1 MKLLLALGLA
11 AGSPINVRA
20 DEDIKFNYEVWG
32 NPEYIDQITEAMHN
46 IPDGLQEYLRDLGV
60 EITIL
65 EGENDAETV
74 YAQEIGEPAPGAI
87 TGVTLNYADGEK
99 VIYSEGSK
107 HSNHYP
113 MYLDR
118 NPDIDEKDRITED
131 ELCSRIAID
140 TIYHEM
146 WHAFDFA
153 EGLGLCSSPEIYEIY
168 NSEVENFKQS
178 EAFKVDNLGVTTNV
192 SNTQEF
198 VATFGSAWLTA
209 QSNPDYYEELTTL
222 CPEAYN
228 YMESYV
234 NSIEERYTRTR

>member
-1 MKLLLALGLA
+1 
-11 AGSPINVRA
+11 
-20 DEDIKFNYEVWG
+20 
-32 NPEYIDQITEAMHN
+32 
-46 IPDGLQEYLRDLGV
+46 
-60 EITIL
+60 
-65 EGENDAETV
+65 
-74 YAQEIGEPAPGAI
+74 
-87 TGVTLNYADGEK
+87 
-99 VIYSEGSK
+99 
-107 HSNHYP
+107 

-118 NPDIDEKDRITED
+118 NPDIDEKDRRTEE

-140 TIYHEM
+140 TLYHEM
-146 WHAFDFA
+146 WHALDYA